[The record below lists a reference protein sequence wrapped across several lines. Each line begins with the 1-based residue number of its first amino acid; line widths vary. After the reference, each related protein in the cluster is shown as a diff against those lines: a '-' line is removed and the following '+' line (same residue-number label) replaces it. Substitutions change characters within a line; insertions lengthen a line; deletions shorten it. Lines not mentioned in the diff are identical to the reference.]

1 MLQSKA
7 LETIVGAF
15 IAVGM
20 GALLVLAMRVSNL
33 NLGDFGDDKVYQVR
47 AQFENVGGL
56 KVRAPVKMAG
66 VTVGRVAAIEFNNTT
81 YEAVTVLSIDK
92 HYNRIPTDTLANIY
106 TAGLLGEQYISLAP
120 GGEETF
126 LKHGDEIT
134 LTQSAVVLEQII
146 SQFLYSRT
154 AEGDKE
160 EGG

>member
-20 GALLVLAMRVSNL
+20 GALLVLAMKVSNL
-33 NLGDFGDDKVYQVR
+33 NLGDFGNDKVYQVKAR
-47 AQFENVGGL
+47 FENVGAL

-66 VTVGRVAAIEFNNTT
+66 VTVGRVAAIELNNKT
-81 YEAVTVLSIDK
+81 YEAIAVLSIDN

-126 LKHGDEIT
+126 LKNGDEIT
-134 LTQSAVVLEQII
+134 LTQSAVVLEQLI
-146 SQFLYSRT
+146 SQFLYSKPV
-154 AEGDKE
+154 EGDK
-160 EGG
+160 GGG